1 MATVLCSFSIVS
13 QTWVSGMG
21 MSRKFRMRCKM
32 VVLLGNRFFAVANR
46 CAAAMEESVYDS
58 ACVKQVFDE
67 TERGVLFR

>member
-1 MATVLCSFSIVS
+1 
-13 QTWVSGMG
+13 
-21 MSRKFRMRCKM
+21 M
-32 VVLLGNRFFAVANR
+32 VVLLGSRFFAFR